1 MDKVSPNIWL
11 LDLLKGSSFASD
23 INYDE
28 NLVVARASR
37 SGLCV
42 ACKGSKFLC
51 GKTRCPII
59 VKVNYFLK
67 SVPLMQSEDI
77 AGASPPSVFVGRI
90 GYPYVYAGP
99 LVPPVQEDTSL
110 YDLPEFW
117 FGKSID
123 EIVGFRSMLIRG
135 KYRVHVRKFEEAGK
149 IIEKT
154 RELALLLSL

>member
-1 MDKVSPNIWL
+1 MRFSDRHVDKVSQNVWL
-11 LDLLKGSSFASD
+11 FNLLKGSSFAPD

-28 NLVVARASR
+28 NLIVARASK

-77 AGASPPSVFVGRI
+77 SGASPPSVFVGRI
-90 GYPYVYAGP
+90 G
-99 LVPPVQEDTSL
+99 
-110 YDLPEFW
+110 
-117 FGKSID
+117 
-123 EIVGFRSMLIRG
+123 
-135 KYRVHVRKFEEAGK
+135 
-149 IIEKT
+149 
-154 RELALLLSL
+154 